1 MKQSAKL
8 QLFNYLYERFTE
20 LDVPVIETKDLN
32 QELFYPFIAIQTVSD
47 KVNRSTFDSYVGNPT
62 ATVHLWGI
70 DEDKGANDNL
80 YMSVQDIVLDDIDL
94 VGYSLRNPQ
103 ITVNVSTE
111 SESNQVL
118 EHTTINIEYASH

>member
-32 QELFYPFIAIQTVSD
+32 QELSYPFIAIQTVSD

-62 ATVHLWGI
+62 ATVHLWGV

-80 YMSVQDIVLDDIDL
+80 YMNVQDIVLDDIDL

-111 SESNQVL
+111 IESNQVL
-118 EHTTINIEYASH
+118 EHTTINIEYANH